1 MLTIENYNGKE
12 KKEFAFDVDLKQVK
26 EWCKAIDIAGRCVP
40 IKAVGSHK
48 SKYGFS
54 VFAIT
59 PTGIGINLPKFEKE
73 VIDAILADETACK
86 EIKEGKVAMKIEPYT
101 TKSGYNTCRV
111 TFVEYKHIECASVYP
126 TIPEGALKKEE
137 DLPF

>member
-12 KKEFAFDVDLKQVK
+12 KKDFAFDVDLKQVK
-26 EWCKAIDIAGRCVP
+26 EWYKAIELAGRCIP
-40 IKAVGSHK
+40 IKAVGYHK
-48 SKYGFS
+48 SKYGYS

-59 PTGIGINLPKFEKE
+59 PADKGINLPKFEKE
-73 VIDAILADETACK
+73 VIDAILADDTACK

-111 TFVEYKHIECASVYP
+111 KFVEYKPIDCVSVYP
-126 TIPEGALKKEE
+126 TIPEGALKEE
-137 DLPF
+137 DDLPF

>member
-12 KKEFAFDVDLKQVK
+12 KKGFTFDVDLKQVK
-26 EWCKAIDIAGRCVP
+26 EWYKAIELAGRCIP
-40 IKAVGSHK
+40 IKAVGYHK

-59 PTGIGINLPKFEKE
+59 PADKGINLPKFEKE
-73 VIDAILADETACK
+73 VIDAILADDKACK

-111 TFVEYKHIECASVYP
+111 RFTENKPIDCASVYSS
-126 TIPEGALKKEE
+126 IPKGVLKKE
-137 DLPF
+137 DGLPF

>member
-12 KKEFAFDVDLKQVK
+12 KKDFEFDVDLRQVK
-26 EWCKAIDIAGRCVP
+26 EWYKATELAGRCIP
-40 IKAVGSHK
+40 IKAIGYHK

-59 PTGIGINLPKFEKE
+59 QSDKGINLPKFEKE
-73 VIDAILADETACK
+73 VIDAILADNTACK
-86 EIKEGKVAMKIEPYT
+86 EIKDGKVAMKIEPYT
-101 TKSGYNTCRV
+101 TKIGYNTCRV
-111 TFVEYKHIECASVYP
+111 TFVEYKPIDCVSAYP
-126 TIPEGALKKEE
+126 TIPEEALKKED

>member
-12 KKEFAFDVDLKQVK
+12 KKGFTFDVDLKQVK
-26 EWCKAIDIAGRCVP
+26 EWYKAIELAGRCIP
-40 IKAVGSHK
+40 IKAVGYHK

-59 PTGIGINLPKFEKE
+59 PADKGINLPKFEKE
-73 VIDAILADETACK
+73 VIDAILADDKACK

-111 TFVEYKHIECASVYP
+111 RFTENKPIDCASVYP
-126 TIPEGALKKEE
+126 SIPEGVLKKE
-137 DLPF
+137 DGLPF